1 MIVLVGSFMVALK
14 PISVPFSLVSFRVMR
29 ASTLVSS
36 SVVFESIFRMASLK
50 VNVILS
56 VTGTWP
62 SKSVGSKTI
71 VGETESTAVKVI
83 ELALIALSYKSST
96 DAAMAT

>member
-1 MIVLVGSFMVALK
+1 MVALK
-14 PISVPFSLVSFRVMR
+14 SMSDPSLSESFRVMR
-29 ASTLVSS
+29 ASTLVLV
-36 SVVFESIFRMASLK
+36 SVVLLASFFRMASLK

-56 VTGTWP
+56 VTGTGF

-71 VGETESTAVKVI
+71 VGEIVSTAVKVA

-96 DAAMAT
+96 DA